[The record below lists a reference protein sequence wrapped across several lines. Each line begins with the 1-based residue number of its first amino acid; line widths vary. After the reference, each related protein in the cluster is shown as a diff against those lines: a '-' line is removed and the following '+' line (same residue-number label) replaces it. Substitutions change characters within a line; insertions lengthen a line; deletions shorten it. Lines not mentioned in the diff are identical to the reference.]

1 MTWAV
6 TSHPHNGAMRQQY
19 HFRRDARGLLA
30 WDVHRLVRLA
40 RELPVQRVPLH
51 QIRELNEAYWFS
63 DAHPTTQDIIGH
75 MRMVQEA
82 DLAYPIILCPDGRV
96 MDGMHRVSKAV
107 LNGDADIGAVR
118 LTAMPEPDY
127 VNVEPDDLPYDDPE
141 HPS

>member
-6 TSHPHNGAMRQQY
+6 TSQPHNGGMRQQY
-19 HFRRDARGLLA
+19 HFRRDTRGLLA

-63 DAHPTTQDIIGH
+63 GTHPTTQDIIDH
-75 MRMVQEA
+75 MRLVQEA
-82 DLAYPIILCPDGRV
+82 DLAYPIILCPEGRV

-107 LNGDADIGAVR
+107 LNGDAYIAAVQ
-118 LTAMPEPDY
+118 LTTMPEPDY

-141 HPS
+141 NLT